1 MTYKEQ
7 LLDPRWQR
15 RRLEI
20 LQRDDFT
27 CRKCLSKD
35 KTLHVHHTE
44 YINGRMAWEYDNS
57 YLKTLCAD
65 CHELE
70 EMIKKQKS
78 RLHSNMIN
86 EGYNINFPC
95 PACGN
100 TDIMSINVDHI
111 KCTLC
116 GFEDSIMSPNEINLI
131 KINNEKYKDY
141 LLCCEQKV

>member
-27 CRKCLSKD
+27 CRECLSKD
-35 KTLHVHHTE
+35 KTLHIHHTE
-44 YINGRMAWEYDNS
+44 YHNGKMAWEYDGR
-57 YLKTLCAD
+57 YLKTLCSD

-70 EMIKKQKS
+70 ELIKKQKKV
-78 RLHSNMIN
+78 LINNMRDDDYEIK
-86 EGYNINFPC
+86 FPC

-100 TDIMSINVDHI
+100 TDIMSIHVDHI

-116 GFEDSIMSPNEINLI
+116 GFEDSIMSPDEINLLEMS
-131 KINNEKYKDY
+131 NEK
-141 LLCCEQKV
+141 

>member
-44 YINGRMAWEYDNS
+44 YFNGKMAWEYDGR

-70 EMIKKQKS
+70 EMLKKQKS
-78 RLHSNMIN
+78 RLYSNMIN
-86 EGYNINFPC
+86 EGYDINFPC
-95 PACGN
+95 PACSN
-100 TDIMSINVDHI
+100 TDIMSINVDQI
-111 KCTLC
+111 RCTVC
-116 GFEDSIMSPNEINLI
+116 GFEDSVISPSEIEVI
-131 KINNEKYKDY
+131 KIGIKKYKEY
-141 LLCCEQKV
+141 LLSQEE